1 METRVIV
8 ADDHTLF
15 RVGLIRMLSSFEG
28 IRIVAEASDADGVLA
43 AVREAE
49 ADLLILDLSMP
60 GVSGVSLIGGVHQVR
75 PDLPMLVLTMH
86 DEPALTKQA
95 LRAGASGYVTKN
107 ADPETLAEAIS
118 RVSQGGRYVA
128 PGIAESL
135 AFDFSD
141 ADKGDAE
148 HPLTARE
155 FEILRLIAQ
164 EGLSLKEIADRLGVS
179 PKTITSHKANL
190 MTKLN
195 VANNVELIRYV
206 VDNDLFA

>member
-15 RVGLIRMLSSFEG
+15 RVGLIRMLSSFAG
-28 IRIVAEASDADGVLA
+28 IRIVAEASDAGSVLA
-43 AVREAE
+43 AVATTA

-60 GVSGVSLIGGVHQVR
+60 GASGVSLIDDVQKAA
-75 PDLPMLVLTMH
+75 PKLPILILTMH

-107 ADPETLAEAIS
+107 ADPETLAEAVT
-118 RVSQGGRYVA
+118 RVSQGARYVA

-135 AFDFSD
+135 AFDFSED
-141 ADKGDAE
+141 DGGRRQN
-148 HPLTARE
+148 LTARE

-164 EGLSLKEIADRLGVS
+164 DGLSLKEIADRLGVS
-179 PKTITSHKANL
+179 PKTVTSHKANL
-190 MTKLN
+190 MLKLGI
-195 VANNVELIRYV
+195 ANNVELIRYV
-206 VDNDLFA
+206 VDNHLFD

>member
-15 RVGLIRMLSSFEG
+15 RVGLIRMLSSFAG
-28 IRIVAEASDADGVLA
+28 IRIVAEAADAAGVLA
-43 AVREAE
+43 AIAQEDAE
-49 ADLLILDLSMP
+49 LIILDLSMP
-60 GVSGVSLIGGVHQVR
+60 GANGVSLIDTVHRTR
-75 PDLPMLVLTMH
+75 PNLPILILTMH

-107 ADPETLAEAIS
+107 ADPETLAEAVT

-135 AFDFSD
+135 AFDFS
-141 ADKGDAE
+141 ADDGERKQA
-148 HPLTARE
+148 LTARE

-164 EGLSLKEIADRLGVS
+164 EGLSLKEIADRLGLS

-190 MTKLN
+190 MLKLGI
-195 VANNVELIRYV
+195 ANNVELIRYV
-206 VDNDLFA
+206 VDNNLFD

>member
-1 METRVIV
+1 MDTRVIV

-15 RVGLIRMLSSFEG
+15 RAGLIRMLGSFAG
-28 IRIVAEASDADGVLA
+28 IRIVAEAADAAGVVA
-43 AVREAE
+43 AVEREEAE
-49 ADLLILDLSMP
+49 LLILDLSMP
-60 GVSGVSLIGGVHQVR
+60 GAHGVSLIEDVHKRR
-75 PDLPMLVLTMH
+75 PALPILILTMH
-86 DEPALTKQA
+86 DEPALTKQV

-107 ADPETLAEAIS
+107 ADPEILAEAVA

-141 ADKGDAE
+141 EDRGRAE
-148 HPLTARE
+148 QLTARE
-155 FEILRLIAQ
+155 FEILRMIAQ

-179 PKTITSHKANL
+179 PKTVTSHKANL
-190 MTKLN
+190 MVKLE

-206 VDNDLFA
+206 VDRNLFG

>member
-15 RVGLIRMLSSFEG
+15 RVGLIRMLGSFAG
-28 IRIVAEASDADGVLA
+28 IRIVAEAADAAGVMA
-43 AVREAE
+43 AIAQEDAE
-49 ADLLILDLSMP
+49 LIILDLSMP
-60 GVSGVSLIGGVHQVR
+60 GANGVSLIDAVHR
-75 PDLPMLVLTMH
+75 TKPNLPILILTMH

-107 ADPETLAEAIS
+107 ADPEALAEAVT
-118 RVSQGGRYVA
+118 RVSQGARYVA

-135 AFDFSD
+135 AFDFSED
-141 ADKGDAE
+141 GGERKQA
-148 HPLTARE
+148 LTARE

-164 EGLSLKEIADRLGVS
+164 EGLSLKEIADRLGLS

-190 MTKLN
+190 MLKLGI
-195 VANNVELIRYV
+195 ANNVELIRYV
-206 VDNDLFA
+206 VDNNLFD

>member
-1 METRVIV
+1 MDTRVIV

-15 RVGLIRMLSSFEG
+15 RAGLIRMLGSFAG
-28 IRIVAEASDADGVLA
+28 IRIVAEAADAAGVVT
-43 AVREAE
+43 AVEREEAE
-49 ADLLILDLSMP
+49 LLILDLSMP
-60 GVSGVSLIGGVHQVR
+60 GAHGVSLIEDVHKRR
-75 PDLPMLVLTMH
+75 PALPILILTMH
-86 DEPALTKQA
+86 DEPALTKQV

-107 ADPETLAEAIS
+107 ADPEILAEAVA

-141 ADKGDAE
+141 EDRGRAE
-148 HPLTARE
+148 QLTARE
-155 FEILRLIAQ
+155 FEILRMIAQ

-179 PKTITSHKANL
+179 PKTVTSHKANL
-190 MTKLN
+190 MVKLE

-206 VDNDLFA
+206 VDRNLFG